1 MRRSVLSVS
10 AVLVALS
17 TPVYAQERGWTGG
30 LVATIG
36 AGWQFQGLDFGLWRP
51 ASLSPVRGY
60 TVALRFGSFFD
71 QGAIVGGTKGFVGG
85 VAVTLRTGSISLAE
99 VGSQGSISTLGADFA
114 IETAAHLA
122 NDSPMPEG
130 NTWVSVAL
138 LPGLRFGRDG
148 GMKGALVF
156 GPALFVGTESHV
168 HPFVG
173 LRIEV
178 PLAPR

>member
-1 MRRSVLSVS
+1 MS

-17 TPVYAQERGWTGG
+17 TPVYAQGRGWTGG

-36 AGWQFQGLDFGLWRP
+36 DGWQFQGLDFGLWRP

-60 TVALRFGSFFD
+60 TVALRVGSFFD

-85 VAVTLRTGSISLAE
+85 VAFTLRTGSTSLAE
-99 VGSQGSISTLGADFA
+99 VGSQGSISTLAADFG

-122 NDSPMPEG
+122 SDSQIPEG
-130 NTWVSVAL
+130 DAWFSIAL

-148 GMKGALVF
+148 GMQGAIVF
-156 GPALFVGTESHV
+156 GPALFVGTTSHV
-168 HPFVG
+168 YPFVG